1 MRDGQFC
8 AESDLI
14 QQALSCLDSE
24 INYKMVEWWKSRF
37 SPPRDNEPRAA
48 SEDGNADP
56 AVHTEGTTA
65 FLQRR
70 TEN

>member
-24 INYKMVEWWKSRF
+24 TNDKMVERWKPRF
-37 SPPRDNEPRAA
+37 SPTRDNEPHAA

-56 AVHTEGTTA
+56 AVHTESTTA
-65 FLQRR
+65 ILQRR